1 MAAPGSSSAPA
12 LHTTSQHA
20 ARSAT
25 LASVGPQLREARA
38 QGAADLKLAR
48 TAVVTEHLWLARALA
63 HRYRRPHQDFEDLLQ
78 VACLGLTE
86 AVNRFD
92 LDRGEFLAYAT
103 ATITGLIKHHFRDHA
118 WSVRPTRACQ
128 ELLGEMRRAWPQLT
142 QELRHEPSHEEMA
155 ERLGVTVD
163 EVAQAERSANAYQA
177 ASVETLP
184 EAFAELGFSDQLKI
198 QRIEARL
205 MVARALADLD
215 DDDRRLIQL
224 RFYEQLSQ
232 SDIARELGTNQMQ
245 VSRRL
250 ARLIRRMRRIMEE
263 PS

>member
-1 MAAPGSSSAPA
+1 M
-12 LHTTSQHA
+12 
-20 ARSAT
+20 
-25 LASVGPQLREARA
+25 V
-38 QGAADLKLAR
+38 K

-63 HRYRRPHQDFEDLLQ
+63 HRYRRPHQDFDDLLQ

-92 LDRGEFLAYAT
+92 PDRGEFLAYAT

-118 WSVRPTRACQ
+118 WSVRPTRASQ

-142 QELRHEPSHEEMA
+142 QELRHEPSNQDMA

-163 EVAQAERSANAYQA
+163 EVVQAERSANAYQT
-177 ASVETLP
+177 ASVDALP
-184 EAFAELGFSDQLKI
+184 ESLGELGLSDQRRI
-198 QRIEARL
+198 QRIEAR
-205 MVARALADLD
+205 MIVARALADLD

-224 RFYEQLSQ
+224 RFYDQLSQ

-250 ARLIRRMRRIMEE
+250 ARLIRRLRRIMEE